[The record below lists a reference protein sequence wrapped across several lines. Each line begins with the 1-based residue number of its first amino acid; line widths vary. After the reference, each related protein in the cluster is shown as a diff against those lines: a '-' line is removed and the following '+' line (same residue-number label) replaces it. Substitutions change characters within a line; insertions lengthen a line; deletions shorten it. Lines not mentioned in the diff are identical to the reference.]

1 MSKSH
6 RTNEE
11 DIMQK
16 MVARSFSHYKYSQL
30 TLAADETLK
39 ALLVEE
45 IDHEIAL
52 RTRLQE
58 TVQSRLTWALIL
70 QETLQ
75 KHFSAPQNEGPCV
88 LPYVYC
94 YVLIHALHQM

>member
-1 MSKSH
+1 
-6 RTNEE
+6 
-11 DIMQK
+11 MQK

-75 KHFSAPQNEGPCV
+75 KHFSTPQSEGLSV
-88 LPYVYC
+88 FSSIYC
-94 YVLIHALHQM
+94 DVLILAFHQM